1 MRTNEEIINE
11 IKQVIAERIQ
21 PVVESDGG
29 EVVFEAFEDGIVKVS
44 MNGACQGCPSSTA
57 TLKMGI
63 ENTLCH
69 FIPEVKEVVA
79 INIGPEFP
87 PPFMFNFR

>member
-1 MRTNEEIINE
+1 MRTNDEIIEE

-29 EVVFEAFEDGIVKVS
+29 EVVFESFENGIVKVS
-44 MNGACQGCPSSTA
+44 MNGSCQGCPSSTQ

-79 INIGPEFP
+79 INLEPSF